1 MPSIKIGLVITAGL
15 IITFLALYAAYL
27 HIQLKTKQQATQIK
41 EDEERKLAQKN
52 LDKRNNNI
60 IKDIRFIA
68 QALVTE
74 QCEITEGVLRIH
86 HLADALDSDIMQ
98 QQVFATLHQHFNAC
112 KSMAIKNTYKDL
124 TKKQRF
130 QQDQLRFRLEQ
141 ENTKAVL
148 AEAQLIIRYSFENL
162 KNLH

>member
-1 MPSIKIGLVITAGL
+1 MPSIKLGLA
-15 IITFLALYAAYL
+15 IIASIIVLSLALYALYL
-27 HIQLKTKQQATQIK
+27 HYQVKIK
-41 EDEERKLAQKN
+41 YKLAQKN
-52 LDKRNNNI
+52 DEEERLIAQENLTKRNNNI

-86 HLADALDSDIMQ
+86 HLADAIDSDLMLQ
-98 QQVFATLHQHFNAC
+98 QEFASIHQHFIAC
-112 KSMAIKNTYKDL
+112 KDMAIKEAYQAL

-130 QQDQLRFRLEQ
+130 QQDQQRFRLE
-141 ENTKAVL
+141 
-148 AEAQLIIRYSFENL
+148 EACKDHVMDEAKLLIQYAFDNL

>member
-1 MPSIKIGLVITAGL
+1 MPSIKIGLAITAGL
-15 IITFLALYAAYL
+15 IIALLAIYAAYL
-27 HIQLKTKQQATQIK
+27 HIQLKSKQQAAQIK
-41 EDEERKLAQKN
+41 DQEERKLAQEN

-98 QQVFATLHQHFNAC
+98 QQIFSTLHQHFNAC
-112 KSMAIKNTYKDL
+112 KSMAIKETYKDL

-130 QQDQLRFRLEQ
+130 QQDQQRFRLEQ

-148 AEAQLIIRYSFENL
+148 AEAQLIIQYSFENL